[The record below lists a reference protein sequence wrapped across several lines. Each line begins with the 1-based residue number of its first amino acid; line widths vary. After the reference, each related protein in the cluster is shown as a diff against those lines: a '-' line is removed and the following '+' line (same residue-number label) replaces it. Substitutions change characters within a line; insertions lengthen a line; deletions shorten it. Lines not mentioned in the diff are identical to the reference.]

1 MEDLRIDCAMWPGDH
16 LEASRK
22 HGSHWISVASAH
34 GDGASVELDVDSATK
49 LRDWL
54 NQYLESAQ

>member
-1 MEDLRIDCAMWPGDH
+1 MWPGDH
-16 LEASRK
+16 LEASRE
-22 HGSHWISVASAH
+22 HGSHWISVASAD